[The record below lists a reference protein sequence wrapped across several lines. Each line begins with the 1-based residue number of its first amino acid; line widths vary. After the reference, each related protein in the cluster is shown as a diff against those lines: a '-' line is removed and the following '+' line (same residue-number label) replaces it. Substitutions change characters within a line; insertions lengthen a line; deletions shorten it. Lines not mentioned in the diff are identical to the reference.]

1 MGPSESDTLEQL
13 HLLKVQLEQLRLAQR
28 DASLK
33 SRREQTVLKRFISTL
48 SRAHIGSHPRIDEK
62 LIELRHE
69 LEHNADIS
77 SLIPR
82 FAILERLIAQ
92 KSAAV
97 DKQDTSL
104 DEQLRRSG
112 ETLQR
117 VSGLPAQIKRDLR
130 AVLTYSDNHSFKKTD
145 NAIKLL
151 NIYDRAIKIITSN
164 SALTLKEPDAKPNNH
179 HLLLGLNEELQNL
192 ITELDFEGES
202 GEQLLEIR
210 AKLLMEISGDALL
223 ELTLNVLRLVIDATN
238 YERKTSE
245 QFLEQ
250 VNVSLSNS
258 LKNGTQ
264 NLDQNQVY
272 FEQRQQI
279 HQELGSLVTTSQSN
293 ISQSQDLETVKRTME
308 PVLAQLASLTER
320 LQHAEMREQALLDR
334 MQYNN
339 NQLENLFDVTQD
351 YRRRLEDQSKRLL
364 TDPLTKVYNRT
375 ALLDKLE
382 LEYRRWLKNQHS
394 LRLVILDID
403 KFKSINHNF
412 GYSAGDKAL
421 KIIART
427 IANTV
432 ADTDTVARFSG
443 EEFILIMPE
452 QNDVHCQK
460 VVQEIQSKISN
471 LPFKFRD
478 QLITITLSAA
488 STEFNQND
496 TPNEALERL
505 NQILIQ
511 TKKLGP
517 NQFAWKA

>member
-1 MGPSESDTLEQL
+1 M
-13 HLLKVQLEQLRLAQR
+13 
-28 DASLK
+28 
-33 SRREQTVLKRFISTL
+33 
-48 SRAHIGSHPRIDEK
+48 
-62 LIELRHE
+62 
-69 LEHNADIS
+69 
-77 SLIPR
+77 
-82 FAILERLIAQ
+82 
-92 KSAAV
+92 
-97 DKQDTSL
+97 
-104 DEQLRRSG
+104 
-112 ETLQR
+112 
-117 VSGLPAQIKRDLR
+117 
-130 AVLTYSDNHSFKKTD
+130 VLTYSDKHSFKKTD

-151 NIYDRAIKIITSN
+151 AIYEKAVKIITSN
-164 SALTLKEPDAKPNNH
+164 SALTPKEPDTKPNNH

-258 LKNGTQ
+258 LKNSTQ

-279 HQELGSLVTTSQSN
+279 HQELGSLITTSQTN
-293 ISQSQDLETVKRTME
+293 INQSQDLETVKRTMD
-308 PVLAQLASLTER
+308 PVLAQLASLAER

-382 LEYRRWLKNQHS
+382 LEYRRWLK
-394 LRLVILDID
+394 I
-403 KFKSINHNF
+403 SI
-412 GYSAGDKAL
+412 
-421 KIIART
+421 
-427 IANTV
+427 
-432 ADTDTVARFSG
+432 
-443 EEFILIMPE
+443 
-452 QNDVHCQK
+452 HC
-460 VVQEIQSKISN
+460 
-471 LPFKFRD
+471 D
-478 QLITITLSAA
+478 
-488 STEFNQND
+488 
-496 TPNEALERL
+496 
-505 NQILIQ
+505 
-511 TKKLGP
+511 
-517 NQFAWKA
+517 

>member
-1 MGPSESDTLEQL
+1 MGSSERDTSEQL
-13 HLLKVQLEQLRLAQR
+13 HLLKIQLEQLRVAQR

-33 SRREQTVLKRFISTL
+33 CRREQTILKRFISTL
-48 SRAHIGSHPRIDEK
+48 SNAHIGSHSRIDEK
-62 LIELRHE
+62 LLELRQE
-69 LEHNADIS
+69 LEHNTDIS

-82 FAILERLIAQ
+82 FAILERLITQ
-92 KSAAV
+92 KASAL
-97 DKQDTSL
+97 DKQSISL
-104 DEQLRRSG
+104 EEQLRRSG

-117 VSGLPAQIKRDLR
+117 ITGLPAQIKRDLR
-130 AVLTYSDNHSFKKTD
+130 TVLTYSDKHNFKKTD

-151 NIYDRAIKIITSN
+151 GIYERAIKIITSN
-164 SALTLKEPDAKPNNH
+164 TSLTPKEHESAPNSN
-179 HLLLGLNEELQNL
+179 LLFGLNEELQNL

-210 AKLLMEISGDALL
+210 TKLLMDISSDALL
-223 ELTLNVLRLVIDATN
+223 ELTLRVLRLVIDGTN

-245 QFLEQ
+245 QFLKQ
-250 VNVSLSNS
+250 VNGSLSHS

-272 FEQRQQI
+272 FEQRQQT
-279 HQELGSLVTTSQSN
+279 HQELSSLVASSKAN
-293 ISQSQDLETVKRTME
+293 INQGTDIETVKRTME
-308 PVLAQLASLTER
+308 PILAQLASLTER
-320 LQHAEMREQALLDR
+320 LQHAEEREQALLER
-334 MQYNN
+334 MQYSN
-339 NQLENLFDVTQD
+339 NQLEGLFDVTQD

-364 TDPLTKVYNRT
+364 TDPLTKVYNRA

-394 LRLVILDID
+394 LRIVILDID

-427 IANTV
+427 ISSTV
-432 ADTDTVARFSG
+432 CNTDTVARFAG
-443 EEFILIMPE
+443 EEFVLIMPE
-452 QNDVHCQK
+452 QNDAHCQK
-460 VVQEIQSKISN
+460 IIKEIQLKISS

-488 STEFNQND
+488 STSFNQND
-496 TPNEALERL
+496 TPDEALGRL
-505 NQILIQ
+505 HKILRQ
-511 TKKLGP
+511 SKKQGP
-517 NQFAWKA
+517 NQFAWER